1 MCDTSFLYLHLDLLA
16 PVVATVFAAP
26 TEAHRLHYVVAAF
39 ADGAKLCDAALLLPP
54 ASTASASS
62 SAMTT
67 TTTTSGSNGGTAGG
81 LIGPR
86 STSSKAFSR
95 GYRRVL
101 LHILQTRLVRSNCT
115 LRDVCLSYPTR
126 HLTLSLAHYPPS

>member
-54 ASTASASS
+54 ASTAAASA
-62 SAMTT
+62 
-67 TTTTSGSNGGTAGG
+67 TTTTSSSAGG

-86 STSSKAFSR
+86 STSSKAFLR

-101 LHILQTRLVRSNCT
+101 LHILQTRLVRPHCT
-115 LRDVCLSYPTR
+115 LRVVG
-126 HLTLSLAHYPPS
+126 PSDI

>member
-1 MCDTSFLYLHLDLLA
+1 MLSSRGRDLRRVCDTSFLYLHLDLLA

-54 ASTASASS
+54 ASTASAS
-62 SAMTT
+62 A
-67 TTTTSGSNGGTAGG
+67 TTSSSGAGG

-86 STSSKAFSR
+86 STSSKAFLR

-101 LHILQTRLVRSNCT
+101 LHILQTRLVRPHCT
-115 LRDVCLSYPTR
+115 LRVVG
-126 HLTLSLAHYPPS
+126 PSDI

>member
-54 ASTASASS
+54 ASTASSAS
-62 SAMTT
+62 A
-67 TTTTSGSNGGTAGG
+67 TTSSGAGG

-86 STSSKAFSR
+86 STSSKAFLR
-95 GYRRVL
+95 GYRLVL
-101 LHILQTRLVRSNCT
+101 LHILQIRLVRPHCT
-115 LRDVCLSYPTR
+115 LRDIGPSYPAR
-126 HLTLSLAHYPPS
+126 YLTLSLAHYPPS

>member
-1 MCDTSFLYLHLDLLA
+1 VCDTSFLYLHLDLLA

-26 TEAHRLHYVVAAF
+26 TEAHRLPYVVAAF

-54 ASTASASS
+54 ASIASS
-62 SAMTT
+62 A
-67 TTTTSGSNGGTAGG
+67 TTSGNNGGTAGG
-81 LIGPR
+81 SIGPR
-86 STSSKAFSR
+86 SSSSKAFLR

-126 HLTLSLAHYPPS
+126 NLTLFLVPCPPS